1 MEFLL
6 CADLIP
12 ADRALEMGLLNAV
25 VPRDELLDKAREYA
39 ARIVANA
46 PLAVQATKQ
55 SALQGLYHDE
65 SEVKRIRKAVRALHQ
80 VLATLDTSDPESA
93 KAAVAAAA
101 DILDEL
107 GRDLRTAFE
116 EESKLSSWIFQTED
130 AKEGPKAGSRRRRW
144 TSGSPCVRWRTA

>member
-12 ADRALEMGLLNAV
+12 AERAYEMGLLNAV
-25 VPRDELLDKAREYA
+25 VPREQLLDTAREFA
-39 ARIVANA
+39 QRMIANA

-65 SEVKRIRKAVRALHQ
+65 TEIKKVRTAVRALHQ
-80 VLATLDTSDPESA
+80 VLATLDTSDPASA

-101 DILDEL
+101 EVLEGL
-107 GRDLRTAFE
+107 GKDLRTAFE
-116 EESKLSSWIFQTED
+116 EESKVSSRIFQTED
-130 AKEGPKAGSRRRRW
+130 AKEGPKAFAEKRPPNWQAR
-144 TSGSPCVRWRTA
+144 